1 MRLDK
6 PYSQKQYAGLAVFCN
21 ANNCHVEDKGEY
33 LESVENPPYV
43 PTVEDNIASLKAKL
57 SASDYIGNKL
67 AEALTD
73 EERQALLIEYNELI
87 QLRRQWRIEINA
99 FEATSASPVMEL

>member
-1 MRLDK
+1 M
-6 PYSQKQYAGLAVFCN
+6 YTEGQIITKQEHVAFANWNN
-21 ANNCHVEDKGEY
+21 ANGGKFRS
-33 LESVENPPYV
+33 ESLGDDTYKITEIVIPE

-87 QLRRQWRIEINA
+87 QLRRQWRIEINS
-99 FEATSASPVMEL
+99 FEAILASQ